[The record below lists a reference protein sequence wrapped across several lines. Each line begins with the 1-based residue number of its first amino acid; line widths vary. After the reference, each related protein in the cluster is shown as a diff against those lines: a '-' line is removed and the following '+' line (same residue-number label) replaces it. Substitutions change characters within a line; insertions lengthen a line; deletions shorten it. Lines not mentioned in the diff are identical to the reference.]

1 MFPAVPFIF
10 HSLAETRRAERADM
24 QSLRLCISAGA
35 PLSQATYDL
44 FHDRFGR
51 PIRQLYGCSEAG
63 SVTINLGDNPTGSWD
78 SVGTPMR
85 GIDIAL
91 IGEDGVRHARG
102 ASGEIV
108 FRSDAL
114 TAGYVGEGETTNEV
128 FDGGWFRT
136 GDVGRIDGSGNL
148 FVTGRTKLFISTSGF
163 KVDPFEVEAVLRTQP
178 GVGDV
183 VVVGA
188 HGDRGEE
195 IVKAVVVPDHA
206 DARRVAPAPT
216 ARDGLPRPVGAVQG
230 AADRRV
236 PRRDPPQPI
245 GQDLAQVPGLMP
257 GSDGSGLTGRPPFP
271 FIVGCGRSGST
282 LLRAMC
288 DGHPDL
294 AVPPESHFV
303 VQLAPRGRAANRP
316 FDARAFVDQLGAS
329 DRFRLWEIDR
339 EVLTEAFAASRPE
352 DYPQAVRQVF
362 GLWAATRGKSR
373 YADKTPVYVL
383 HMPRAG
389 APVPGSG
396 VRPPRS

>member
-1 MFPAVPFIF
+1 MIRTNRNLAAEADQFAATVDVTERDVILAVVALFHAHGLGNALLAAVRSGAALILGRFERDATLAAIQRERVTVFPAVPFIF

-206 DARRVAPAPT
+206 DLDESRLRQQLVT
-216 ARDGLPRPVGAVQG
+216 ACR
-230 AADRRV
+230 
-236 PRRDPPQPI
+236 
-245 GQDLAQVPGLMP
+245 
-257 GSDGSGLTGRPPFP
+257 
-271 FIVGCGRSGST
+271 
-282 LLRAMC
+282 
-288 DGHPDL
+288 
-294 AVPPESHFV
+294 E
-303 VQLAPRGRAANRP
+303 QLAPFKVPRI
-316 FDARAFVDQLGAS
+316 VE
-329 DRFRLWEIDR
+329 FRDEI
-339 EVLTEAFAASRPE
+339 
-352 DYPQAVRQVF
+352 
-362 GLWAATRGKSR
+362 
-373 YADKTPVYVL
+373 
-383 HMPRAG
+383 
-389 APVPGSG
+389 
-396 VRPPRS
+396 PRSPLGKILRKYLV